1 MSRLEVGVELDV
13 KVDVVVD
20 NVFAEEA
27 EESAGAVNAAELGAV
42 EIEHALCREA
52 LAIGSGD
59 EDGELDLASD
69 AAQGELAEQEV
80 IRRAVSAG
88 GKRCDAFRDEFGH
101 RMMRDIEEV
110 VAVQMRDEHLVH
122 RGEVL
127 SQMPT
132 NSRPP

>member
-1 MSRLEVGVELDV
+1 LKVGVELDV

-69 AAQGELAEQEV
+69 AAQGELTALEV
-80 IRRAVSAG
+80 IGVPSVQVASGVMLSA
-88 GKRCDAFRDEFGH
+88 
-101 RMMRDIEEV
+101 
-110 VAVQMRDEHLVH
+110 
-122 RGEVL
+122 
-127 SQMPT
+127 T
-132 NSRPP
+132 NSATG